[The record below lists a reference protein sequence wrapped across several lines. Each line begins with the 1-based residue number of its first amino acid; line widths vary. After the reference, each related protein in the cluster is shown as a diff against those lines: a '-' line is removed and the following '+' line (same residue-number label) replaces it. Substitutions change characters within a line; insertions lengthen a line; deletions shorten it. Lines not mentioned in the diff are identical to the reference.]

1 MSGSAPTFVSPSFA
15 RAAEMMAAGHPPARV
30 ARWLGLKES
39 ELVVRASA
47 GEAATDR
54 RDGSPPAPPRPSGEE
69 GRAPRFAA
77 ARREEGDADPPE
89 ADDAG
94 PLAIAQEE
102 PVARRRRTVRL
113 ARTARADRVAA
124 MLAAAG
130 PAGLTSAALA
140 ARLGLRVEAMRAF
153 LVSEPSRFARIA
165 SVCPAVWVLAGAAA
179 AAAAARAKTARER
192 RAIAE
197 TARATPFR
205 ERRRG
210 ELRAALA
217 QAGDAG
223 ATTGMLAAVLGMRV
237 ENCHTML
244 RRLEADALVAA
255 DGGRPCR
262 WRLDKTGNWEPG
274 TGNREPAP

>member
-1 MSGSAPTFVSPSFA
+1 MSAAAPFVSPSFA

-153 LVSEPSRFARIA
+153 LVSEPRFARIA
-165 SVCPAVWVLAGAAA
+165 SVCPAVWVLAGAGA

-192 RAIAE
+192 RALAE

-210 ELRAALA
+210 ELHAALA

-223 ATTGMLAAVLGMRV
+223 ATSGMLAAVLGMRV

-255 DGGRPCR
+255 DDGRPCR
-262 WRLDKTGNWEPG
+262 WRL
-274 TGNREPAP
+274 RAP